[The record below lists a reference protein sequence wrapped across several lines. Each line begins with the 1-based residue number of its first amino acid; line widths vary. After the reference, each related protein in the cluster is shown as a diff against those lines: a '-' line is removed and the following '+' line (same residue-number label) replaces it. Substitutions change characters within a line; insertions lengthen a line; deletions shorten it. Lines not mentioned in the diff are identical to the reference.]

1 VTGALVRQAGGV
13 RIDLHTH
20 SSVSDGTDSPA
31 ELLSTAVAAG
41 LDVVALTDHDTTAGW
56 GPAEAARP
64 AGLTVVPGMELSCRW
79 FPDDQPPISVH
90 LLGYLFDPLHPAFV
104 DERARLR
111 EERLSR
117 AERIVTALATD
128 GHPVAWDAILA
139 RSAGGVVGRP
149 HIARALVEGGVVSSV
164 DEAFATLLHHRS
176 PYYVAKADTDVRLG
190 IGLVRAAGGVPVF
203 AHGMARS
210 RGRVVGDQA
219 IAAMVDA
226 GLLGLEVDHP
236 DHTAEERDHLR
247 GLAAEHGLL
256 TTGSSD
262 YHGTN
267 KRTPIGAC
275 TTAPDQY
282 EELLAAGTGSG
293 VLTG

>member
-1 VTGALVRQAGGV
+1 V

-20 SSVSDGTDSPA
+20 SSVSDGTDTPA
-31 ELLSTAVAAG
+31 ELLAVAAAAG

-56 GPAEAARP
+56 GPAELARP
-64 AGLTVVPGMELSCRW
+64 PGLTVVPGMELSCRW

-90 LLGYLFDPLHPAFV
+90 LLGYLFDPLAPAFLA
-104 DERARLR
+104 ERARLR
-111 EERLSR
+111 DERLSR
-117 AERIVTALATD
+117 GERIATALADD
-128 GHPVAWDAILA
+128 GHPVVWEEIVE
-139 RSAGGVVGRP
+139 RSADGVVGRP
-149 HIARALVEGGVVSSV
+149 HIARALVDGGVVGSV

-176 PYYVAKADTDVRLG
+176 PYYVAKADTDVRDG
-190 IGLVRAAGGVPVF
+190 IRLIRAAGGVPVF

-210 RGRVVGDQA
+210 RGRVVGDAA
-219 IAAMVDA
+219 IVAMVET

-236 DHTAEERDHLR
+236 DHTPEERDHLR
-247 GLAAEHGLL
+247 RVAADHGLL

-262 YHGTN
+262 YHGAN
-267 KRTPIGAC
+267 KRIPIGAC

-282 EELLAAGTGSG
+282 EAILAAGTGSA